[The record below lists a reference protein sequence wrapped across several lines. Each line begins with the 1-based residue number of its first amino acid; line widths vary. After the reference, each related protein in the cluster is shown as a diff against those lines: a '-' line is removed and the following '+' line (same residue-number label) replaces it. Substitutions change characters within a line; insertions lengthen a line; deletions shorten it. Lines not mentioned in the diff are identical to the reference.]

1 MYRFLGKI
9 FSFFYRIY
17 NKCISEYQLSLIPH
31 GKNCV
36 IRGKGQFTGNITLGD
51 CVTIGV
57 NSCFLSTD
65 ANLKIGNKVL
75 FGPHVYIVTG
85 NHQVNQIGEYITDVR
100 VKTEV
105 CDADV
110 VIEDDVWIGAGTI
123 ILKGVT
129 IGRGSVIGAGSVV
142 TKSTAPYSINAGNP
156 ARQIRMRFSDEEI
169 KKHEEIKPRVLFYKI
184 P

>member
-1 MYRFLGKI
+1 MHIYRFLGKL

-17 NKCISEYQLSLIPH
+17 NKCICAYQLSKIPH

-36 IRGKGQFTGNITLGD
+36 IVGKGQFTGRITLGND
-51 CVTIGV
+51 VTIGV
-57 NSCFLSTD
+57 NSCFLSTG

-75 FGPHVYIVTG
+75 FGPHVYIITG
-85 NHQVNQIGEYITDVR
+85 NHQVNKIGEYIIDVKN
-100 VKTEV
+100 KTET

-110 VIEDDVWIGAGTI
+110 IIEDDVWIGAGSI

-156 ARQIRMRFSDEEI
+156 ARQIKMRFTDEEI
-169 KKHEEIKPRVLFYKI
+169 KAHEQILYRRD
-184 P
+184 